1 MAKNMKLA
9 VCAGALALFMSL
21 APVAFDSTLIGSGT
35 AFADRSS
42 NANPNPNAGAGGS
55 YGPGGRFGASG
66 QNITVNTSG
75 TGPHWGIGGPLGA
88 KGGTPSGNA
97 GANSNSDSGF

>member
-9 VCAGALALFMSL
+9 VSAGALALLMSF
-21 APVAFDSTLIGSGT
+21 APVAFNSTLIGSGT

-42 NANPNPNAGAGGS
+42 NANPSLNAGSGGP

-75 TGPHWGIGGPLGA
+75 TGPHWGIGGPLHA
-88 KGGTPSGNA
+88 KGGTRA
-97 GANSNSDSGF
+97 GQPHPHHDSGFW